1 VSYAKKFEVAPDSKV
16 QLDAIDPGHT
26 GNYASR
32 EAAEDEMA
40 RHVEALVELQAL
52 LYAEGK
58 SSVLIVLQGLDGA
71 GKDGTIKHVFKGVN
85 PQGTKVQAFKVPTPE
100 EAAHDFLWRAHKA
113 TPGKGEI
120 VIFNR
125 SHYEDVLVVRVHD
138 LVPKKVWS
146 KRYKAIRAFESNLA
160 DSGTVILK
168 FFLHI
173 SYEEQLERFRKRLD
187 DPQRQWK
194 ISESDYAER
203 KFWGDYQRAYEDA
216 LAETSTNY
224 APWFVIPSNH
234 KWFRNLAISNII
246 VDSLRALDMKLP
258 PPRVDLKDIRR
269 KYHAAEEAAQN
280 RNPAAM
286 AGSEPSEA
294 QRSTSNRP

>member
-1 VSYAKKFEVAPDSKV
+1 VSYANKFQVAPDSKV
-16 QLDAIDPGHT
+16 KLDAIDPGHT
-26 GNYASR
+26 GNCASS
-32 EAAEDEMA
+32 EVAEGEIA
-40 RHVEALVELQAL
+40 RHVEALGELQAL

-58 SSVLIVLQGLDGA
+58 SSLLVVLQGMDGA
-71 GKDGTIKHVFKGVN
+71 GKDGTIRHVFKGVS

-146 KRYKAIRAFESNLA
+146 KRYKEIRAFERNLA
-160 DSGTVILK
+160 ESGTVILK

-173 SYEEQLERFRKRLD
+173 SYDEQLDRFRKRLD

-194 ISESDYAER
+194 IGEADYAER
-203 KFWGDYQRAYEDA
+203 KFWGDYQRAYADA
-216 LAETSTNY
+216 LAETSTDY
-224 APWFVIPSNH
+224 ARWFVIPSNH

-246 VDSLRALDMKLP
+246 VESLRALDMKLP
-258 PPRVDLKDIRR
+258 PARVDLKDIRR
-269 KYHAAEEAAQN
+269 KYHAAEEAE
-280 RNPAAM
+280 RGRRPAGM
-286 AGSEPSEA
+286 ASSDPSESR
-294 QRSTSNRP
+294 RSKRNRP

>member
-1 VSYAKKFEVAPDSKV
+1 VSYANKFQVAPDSKV
-16 QLDAIDPGHT
+16 KLDAIDPGHT
-26 GNYASR
+26 GNCASS
-32 EAAEDEMA
+32 EAAEGEIA
-40 RHVEALVELQAL
+40 RHVEALGELQAL

-58 SSVLIVLQGLDGA
+58 SSLLVVLQGMDGA
-71 GKDGTIKHVFKGVN
+71 GKDGTIRHVFKGVS

-146 KRYKAIRAFESNLA
+146 KRYKEIRAFERNLA
-160 DSGTVILK
+160 ESGTVILK

-173 SYEEQLERFRKRLD
+173 SYDEQLDRFRKRLD

-194 ISESDYAER
+194 IGESDYAER
-203 KFWGDYQRAYEDA
+203 KFWGDYQRAYADA
-216 LAETSTNY
+216 LAETSTDY
-224 APWFVIPSNH
+224 ARWFVIPSNH

-246 VDSLRALDMKLP
+246 VESLRALDMKLP
-258 PPRVDLKDIRR
+258 PARVDLKDIRR
-269 KYHAAEEAAQN
+269 KYHAAEEAE
-280 RNPAAM
+280 RGRRPAGM
-286 AGSEPSEA
+286 ASSDPSESR
-294 QRSTSNRP
+294 RSKRNRP

>member
-16 QLDAIDPGHT
+16 KLDAIDPGHT
-26 GNYASR
+26 GHYASS
-32 EAAEDEMA
+32 EAAEDDLA
-40 RHVEALVELQAL
+40 RNVEALVELQAL

-58 SSVLIVLQGLDGA
+58 SSLLIVLQGLDGA
-71 GKDGTIKHVFKGVN
+71 GKDGTIRHVFKGVN

-125 SHYEDVLVVRVHD
+125 SHYEDVLVVRVHA
-138 LVPKKVWS
+138 LVPKTVWS

-173 SYEEQLERFRKRLD
+173 SYEEQLERFRKRLE

-216 LAETSTNY
+216 LAETSTDY
-224 APWFVIPSNH
+224 APWFIIPSNH

-258 PPRVDLKDIRR
+258 PPRVDLKDIRQ
-269 KYHAAEEAAQN
+269 KYHAAEAAGGN
-280 RNPAAM
+280 RNPAVTA
-286 AGSEPSEA
+286 SNDSSEA
-294 QRSTSNRP
+294 RRSKRNRP